1 MDLGPFSWLPRS
13 FWALIPPMKGCRPPS
28 LWTIAASDKEVWCA
42 IKKKLPKL
50 FCGGRADQAWVP
62 VGFCS
67 TSSSSQQPQVNTGKD
82 FKPLGNPQGHPLSHT
97 SSAPPLDTS
106 SDSEREISV
115 RHVQFMFLYAPHCLN
130 FSSLCFFRLH
140 CKTLKVVLIA
150 LLINCFLGHTVP
162 LTAD

>member
-1 MDLGPFSWLPRS
+1 M
-13 FWALIPPMKGCRPPS
+13 CHQ
-28 LWTIAASDKEVWCA
+28 
-42 IKKKLPKL
+42 KKLPKL

-97 SSAPPLDTS
+97 SSAPPLDAS

-115 RHVQFMFLYAPHCLN
+115 RHVQFMFLYALHCLN
-130 FSSLCFFRLH
+130 FSSLRFFRLH